1 MEYVDTIWSSSM
13 YRPPTKK
20 KQKQKKPTTTKHLS
34 LLTFAYGYLDK
45 TLSNFFQIHLAH
57 VVSF

>member
-1 MEYVDTIWSSSM
+1 MEYVDTILSSSM
-13 YRPPTKK
+13 CRPPTKK
-20 KQKQKKPTTTKHLS
+20 KQNKKPTTTQHLS

-45 TLSNFFQIHLAH
+45 TLPNFFQIHLAH

>member
-1 MEYVDTIWSSSM
+1 MLILYGAQVCADL
-13 YRPPTKK
+13 P
-20 KQKQKKPTTTKHLS
+20 QKKNKTTTTTTKHLS
-34 LLTFAYGYLDK
+34 LLTFAYGHLDK

>member
-13 YRPPTKK
+13 CRPPTKK
-20 KQKQKKPTTTKHLS
+20 KKKTTTTTTKHLS
-34 LLTFAYGYLDK
+34 LLTFAYGHLDK